1 MHIAFN
7 RNQINPKKEDKK
19 AGKSGRK
26 IRKQTFFLKFSH
38 WDIVFLYNFDPSFYT
53 VFYGH
58 AKGKNTNSIKLHIFA
73 DHFIT

>member
-7 RNQINPKKEDKK
+7 RNQINPKKEDEK

-26 IRKQTFFLKFSH
+26 ITDFLKFSH
-38 WDIVFLYNFDPSFYT
+38 WDIVFLYNFDPSCYP
-53 VFYGH
+53 VFYGY